1 MSNAPALTAT
11 DWLAPFPPPRSLSLD
26 PEASRIYEQAYY
38 IGLEAE
44 DPVDPAIT
52 FTSVAL
58 ALLEGQDETS
68 KWFAKL
74 AASYGPLK
82 TEIIKDKTR
91 LTLAK
96 VSAAAAMTGPP
107 TTPNLSATDKQLLT
121 SSSREVIVKAENWAQ
136 RVGGSEIGVRHLV
149 AAYVLD
155 PPAYHRDQ
163 LQRWKVKD
171 ADWRAAFFA
180 WVAQKYTWEQ
190 WTDASQRAA
199 PAASRVAFEAK
210 EVKGKQLA
218 WQGSADA
225 LAVLAEAAKLHRRQ
239 PDTWLGFK
247 TVLFAL
253 VKSAES
259 SASIKQ
265 TVQPIWDAVAKAR
278 APYDQAFAQRFSG
291 QPTGPDFLFED
302 LDISPRVLNT
312 LETARE
318 LAIAARARLEPGA
331 DVKATPLH
339 IAGALLSVR
348 VDAADEIA
356 ALGLDVQALRK
367 ALGDHAAAQG
377 ESAAVWREILG
388 QEDRL
393 VIGRPINLN
402 SDEPEAVVRADETW
416 VNDPLAIR
424 TDVEAFGALLASRD
438 LEPPLSIGLFG
449 PWGSGK
455 TTFLRRL
462 MRAVDSHAK
471 EAQDAG
477 KMLSPYVA
485 NIVHVEFNAWHYA
498 ESALVSSLVDA
509 TIRQIS
515 AFVQRKPNLG
525 PKGWL
530 DDKLKDLESRRR
542 QVNAASE
549 VQKAAADAVVAAHN
563 TVKCKEKA
571 AGERATSLRAVVG
584 SIWTATLGA
593 IQQNDIVQQSGVLPV
608 IGDGVR
614 DLEDLHQ
621 RISRLRAR
629 PGRMLD
635 ELGWMRSV
643 IFALLILVMP
653 ALVAYAVSRVTGSF
667 DFRAMLSSATTI
679 LAIVGIWAK
688 AASAAVS
695 KVDQAV
701 ATIISEYEQRLSVD
715 PKVVEARTVLK
726 SAETEAA
733 TAAAALQAARD
744 DFARAQADV
753 ANATLPSQTLQL
765 VSSRIEDRSYAK
777 ELTTLSLA
785 RADLQNLS
793 DILRD
798 QRIVS
803 DDATNGLRAIDRVVL
818 YIDDLDRC
826 QPNDVVR
833 VLQLVHMLLAFELFV
848 VVVAVDARWIEV
860 ALRQTYPWLA
870 RDKGSIPL
878 PTAERPNEKMAVET
892 YEYVTPEDYLEKIFQ
907 IAFWLEPMTA
917 GRAAS
922 YLTTLVRSPASTA
935 TPQDRSTPTSVK
947 VDISSIELD
956 YMRALAAYVGTSPR
970 RVKRLVNAYR
980 LIKAKL
986 SDAQLKAFVTD
997 ENATGAT
1004 AQSGPYQIVIG
1015 LLVIGTGSQTTS
1027 SAILGALGNWD
1038 PRGKYEDVVKNFKAK
1053 NDAAW
1058 TAAAQVIET
1067 IARTQNPT
1075 DVSEL
1080 RGWSRQVRRFLLH
1093 GPDTGQAPPAA

>member
-1 MSNAPALTAT
+1 MSSAPALTAT

-91 LTLAK
+91 LTMEK
-96 VSAAAAMTGPP
+96 VSAAAAKTGPP
-107 TTPNLSATDKQLLT
+107 ATPNLSATDKQLLT
-121 SSSREVIVKAENWAQ
+121 SSSREVMVKAENWAQ

-163 LQRWKVKD
+163 LQRWKVRD

-218 WQGSADA
+218 WPGSADA
-225 LAVLAEAAKLHRRQ
+225 LAILAAAAALHRRQ
-239 PDTWLGFK
+239 RDTWLGFK

-253 VKSAES
+253 VQSAES
-259 SASIKQ
+259 NDSIKRI
-265 TVQPIWDAVAKAR
+265 VQPIWDAVAKAR
-278 APYDQAFAQRFSG
+278 GSYDEAFAQRFPG
-291 QPTGPDFLFED
+291 QAAGPDVPFDE

-331 DVKATPLH
+331 EIKATPLH
-339 IAGALLSVR
+339 LGGALLSLR

-356 ALGLDVQALRK
+356 AMGLDVPALRK

-393 VIGRPINLN
+393 VTGRPINLN
-402 SDEPEAVVRADETW
+402 SDEPEAVVRSDEAW

-477 KMLSPYVA
+477 NTLSPYVA

-509 TIRQIS
+509 TIREIS
-515 AFVQRKPNLG
+515 AFVQRRPNLG

-549 VQKAAADAVVAAHN
+549 VQKAAADAVVAAHD
-563 TVKCKEKA
+563 TVKSKEKA
-571 AGERATSLRAVVG
+571 AGERATSLRGVIG
-584 SIWTATLGA
+584 SLWAATLGA
-593 IQQNDIVQQSGVLPV
+593 VRQNDVVQQSGVLPA
-608 IGDGVR
+608 IGGGVR

-621 RISRLRAR
+621 RINRLRAR

-635 ELGWMRSV
+635 ELGWTRSV
-643 IFALLILVMP
+643 IFALLILVIP
-653 ALVAYAVSRVTGSF
+653 GLVAYAVWRVTGSF
-667 DFRAMLSSATTI
+667 DFRAILSSATTI
-679 LAIVGIWAK
+679 LAIVGFWAK
-688 AASAAVS
+688 AASGAVS

-701 ATIISEYEQRLSVD
+701 AIIISEYEQRVSSASE
-715 PKVVEARTVLK
+715 VVEARTALK
-726 SAETEAA
+726 DAETEAA

-744 DFARAQADV
+744 DFARAQAEV

-785 RADLQNLS
+785 RADLQKLS

-803 DDATNGLRAIDRVVL
+803 NDATDGPRAIDRVVL

-870 RDKGSIPL
+870 RDKRSIPL
-878 PTAERPNEKMAVET
+878 PTAARPKETSVEP

-922 YLTTLVRSPASTA
+922 YLTTLVRSPASMA
-935 TPQDRSTPTSVK
+935 TPQDRGASTLVK
-947 VDISSIELD
+947 IDISSIELD

-997 ENATGAT
+997 ENASGTQAR
-1004 AQSGPYQIVIG
+1004 SGPYQIVIG
-1015 LLVIGTGSQTTS
+1015 LLVIGTGSQATS
-1027 SAILGALGNWD
+1027 SAILGTLGNWD
-1038 PRGKYEDVVKNFKAK
+1038 PRGKYEDIVKQFKAK

-1093 GPDTGQAPPAA
+1093 GPDTGQAPPAP

>member
-1 MSNAPALTAT
+1 
-11 DWLAPFPPPRSLSLD
+11 
-26 PEASRIYEQAYY
+26 
-38 IGLEAE
+38 
-44 DPVDPAIT
+44 
-52 FTSVAL
+52 
-58 ALLEGQDETS
+58 
-68 KWFAKL
+68 
-74 AASYGPLK
+74 
-82 TEIIKDKTR
+82 
-91 LTLAK
+91 
-96 VSAAAAMTGPP
+96 
-107 TTPNLSATDKQLLT
+107 
-121 SSSREVIVKAENWAQ
+121 
-136 RVGGSEIGVRHLV
+136 
-149 AAYVLD
+149 
-155 PPAYHRDQ
+155 
-163 LQRWKVKD
+163 
-171 ADWRAAFFA
+171 
-180 WVAQKYTWEQ
+180 
-190 WTDASQRAA
+190 
-199 PAASRVAFEAK
+199 
-210 EVKGKQLA
+210 
-218 WQGSADA
+218 
-225 LAVLAEAAKLHRRQ
+225 
-239 PDTWLGFK
+239 
-247 TVLFAL
+247 
-253 VKSAES
+253 
-259 SASIKQ
+259 
-265 TVQPIWDAVAKAR
+265 
-278 APYDQAFAQRFSG
+278 
-291 QPTGPDFLFED
+291 
-302 LDISPRVLNT
+302 
-312 LETARE
+312 
-318 LAIAARARLEPGA
+318 
-331 DVKATPLH
+331 
-339 IAGALLSVR
+339 
-348 VDAADEIA
+348 
-356 ALGLDVQALRK
+356 
-367 ALGDHAAAQG
+367 
-377 ESAAVWREILG
+377 
-388 QEDRL
+388 
-393 VIGRPINLN
+393 
-402 SDEPEAVVRADETW
+402 
-416 VNDPLAIR
+416 
-424 TDVEAFGALLASRD
+424 
-438 LEPPLSIGLFG
+438 
-449 PWGSGK
+449 
-455 TTFLRRL
+455 

-471 EAQDAG
+471 EAQQAG
-477 KMLSPYVA
+477 QTLSPYVA

-525 PKGWL
+525 PKGWFE
-530 DDKLKDLESRRR
+530 DKLKELESRRR
-542 QVNAASE
+542 QVTAASE
-549 VQKAAADAVVAAHN
+549 VQKAAADVVVAAHH

-571 AGERATSLRAVVG
+571 AGERATSLRLVVG
-584 SIWTATLGA
+584 NIWTATLDA
-593 IQQNDIVQQSGVLPV
+593 IQQNGIVQQSGVLPL
-608 IGDGVR
+608 IGDGVH
-614 DLEDLHQ
+614 DLDDLHQ

-643 IFALLILVMP
+643 IFALLMLVMP
-653 ALVAYAVSRVTGSF
+653 TLVAYAVSRVTGRF
-667 DFRAMLSSATTI
+667 DFRAIVSSATAI
-679 LAIVGIWAK
+679 LTIVGLWAK
-688 AASAAVS
+688 TASAAVS

-701 ATIISEYEQRLSVD
+701 AKIISEYEQQLNVD
-715 PKVVEARTVLK
+715 PNVLEARTALK
-726 SAETEAA
+726 NAETEAA

-753 ANATLPSQTLQL
+753 ATATLASQTLQL

-785 RADLQNLS
+785 RADLQALS

-798 QRIVS
+798 QRMVS
-803 DDATNGLRAIDRVVL
+803 DDGTSGPRAIDRVVL

-878 PTAERPNEKMAVET
+878 TPERPNETSAIEP

-935 TPQDRSTPTSVK
+935 TPQDRSAPASVK

-997 ENATGAT
+997 ENATGVA

-1038 PRGKYEDVVKNFKAK
+1038 PRGKYEDVVKNFKAQD
-1053 NDAAW
+1053 DAAW

-1067 IARTQNPT
+1067 IARTQNPA

-1093 GPDTGQAPPAA
+1093 GPDTGQAAPAA